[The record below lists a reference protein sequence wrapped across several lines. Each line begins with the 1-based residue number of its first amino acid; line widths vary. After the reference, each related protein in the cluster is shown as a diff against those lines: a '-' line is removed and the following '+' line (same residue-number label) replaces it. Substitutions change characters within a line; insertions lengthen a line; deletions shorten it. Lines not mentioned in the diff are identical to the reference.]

1 MSEKQFE
8 NKIKAFLKQL
18 PNTWFFK
25 HWGGGLAPAGIPDI
39 IACIN
44 GRFVGIEVKA
54 ENGRPS
60 PLQLD
65 KIAEINAS
73 GGYGVIVK
81 PSRWNALQA
90 DLIAISRGEPCVRV
104 Q

>member
-1 MSEKQFE
+1 MTEKAFE
-8 NKIKAFLKQL
+8 NKIKAYLKGL
-18 PNTWFFK
+18 PRTWFFK

-65 KIAEINAS
+65 KIASINES

-81 PSRWNALQA
+81 PSEWNELRAKL
-90 DLIAISRGEPCVRV
+90 DEIARV
-104 Q
+104 